1 MYATVLFLHSWLR
14 WIVVGLG
21 IVAFVSAWRARA
33 SKREFTRT
41 DDRIGLLFVI
51 ALDVQVTLGLAMYL
65 FLSPITRIAF
75 QDPGAA
81 MHSSVLRF
89 FLIEHVLSMTLA
101 LVAAHVGRI
110 RTRRVTTSP
119 EKHQRAASGVLIAF
133 LCILVGIPW
142 PFLPYA
148 RPLARMSAT
157 AEGTDAANTVAAQ
170 TKEVFS
176 SRCGPCHGVT
186 GRGDG
191 PAAVNLLP
199 KPRDFHDPSWQ
210 RNVSD
215 SDIENIIRRGGVGV
229 GKSMLMPANPDFDD
243 EQIRELRLHVRSLA
257 AR

>member
-1 MYATVLFLHSWLR
+1 MYATILFLHSWLR

-21 IVAFVSAWRARA
+21 IFAFVSAWRARR
-33 SKREFTRT
+33 SGREYTRT
-41 DDRIGLLFVI
+41 DDRRGLLFVI
-51 ALDVQVTLGLAMYL
+51 ALDLQVTLGLTMYL
-65 FLSPITRIAF
+65 FLSPITRAAF

-81 MHSSVLRF
+81 MRSSVLRF

-101 LVAAHVGRI
+101 LVAAHVGRV

-119 EKHQRAASGVLIAF
+119 EKHQRAASGVLIAL
-133 LCILVGIPW
+133 LCIFVGIPW

-148 RPLARMSAT
+148 RPLARMPAFSENSAT
-157 AEGTDAANTVAAQ
+157 LNTVSAQ
-170 TKEVFS
+170 TKDVFTT
-176 SRCGPCHGVT
+176 RCGPCHGVT

-210 RNVSD
+210 RTVSD
-215 SDIENIIRRGGVGV
+215 QDIENIIRRGGVSV

-243 EQIRELRLHVRSLA
+243 ERIREMRLHVRSLGE
-257 AR
+257 